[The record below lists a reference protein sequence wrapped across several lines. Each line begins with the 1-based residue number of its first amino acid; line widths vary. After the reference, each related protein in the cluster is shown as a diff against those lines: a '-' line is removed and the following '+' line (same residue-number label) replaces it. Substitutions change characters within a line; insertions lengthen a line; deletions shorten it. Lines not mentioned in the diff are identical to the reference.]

1 MDKIQELF
9 TRIPDEIDAVLITS
23 SVNRQYYTGMR
34 SSAGILF
41 AARQKTYFLI
51 DFRYIELARKTVHN
65 AEVILLEGN
74 GKDLLQKII
83 QEHGIKKVG
92 IESTHLSVSE
102 YIKFQEFVSPAEL
115 LFDNCVNNAIEQQ
128 RMIKTEQELKVIESC
143 QALTDLTFTHILD
156 FIREGRTE
164 KEIALEMEYF
174 MRKNG
179 AQDVAFSTIVVSGIN
194 SSLPHGVP
202 SDKKVEKGD
211 FVTMDFGAEIDGY
224 RSDMTRTVAVGQV
237 DDEHRRLY
245 DTVLKAQLA
254 ALDAVA
260 VGKVC
265 SDIDKVARDL
275 IYGAGYE
282 GCFGHGLGHSV
293 GLEIHESPR
302 FSSTCSDVCQPGLIM
317 TVEPG
322 IYLEG
327 RFGCRIEDM
336 IYITPAHEVKDLTK
350 SPKELICL

>member
-1 MDKIQELF
+1 MNRIQELI
-9 TRIPDEIDAVLITS
+9 TRIPEDLDAVLITS
-23 SVNRQYYTGMR
+23 SVNRQYYTGMH
-34 SSAGILF
+34 SSAGMLF
-41 AARQKTYFLI
+41 ATRQKTYFLI
-51 DFRYIELARKTVHN
+51 DFRYIELAKKTVRD
-65 AEVILLEGN
+65 AEVILQHET
-74 GKDLLQKII
+74 GKDQLQEIV
-83 QEHGIKKVG
+83 QRDNIKKVG
-92 IESTHLSVSE
+92 IESGRLTVSD
-102 YIKFQEFVSPAEL
+102 YIKFQEYLAPAEIA
-115 LFDNCVNNAIEQQ
+115 FDNSVNETIEKQ
-128 RMIKTEQELKVIESC
+128 RRIKSEQELKAIETC
-143 QALTDLTFTHILD
+143 QELTDRTFTHILD

-164 KEIALEMEYF
+164 KEIALEMEFF

-179 AQDVAFSTIVVSGIN
+179 ADDVAFSTIVVSGVN
-194 SSLPHGVP
+194 SSMPHGVP
-202 SDKKVEKGD
+202 SDKKVKKGD
-211 FVTMDFGAEIDGY
+211 FVTMDFGAEIGGY

-302 FSSTCSDVCQPGLIM
+302 FSTTCSDICEPGLIM

-336 IYITPAHEVKDLTK
+336 IYITPSGQVKDLTK

>member
-1 MDKIQELF
+1 MDRIQTLF
-9 TRIPDEIDAVLITS
+9 TRVPEEIDAVIITS
-23 SVNRQYYTGMR
+23 SVNRQYYTGMC

-41 AARQKTYFLI
+41 ATREKAYFLI
-51 DFRYIELARKTVHN
+51 DFRYIELARKTVQS
-65 AEVILLEGN
+65 AEVILQETDGHTQ
-74 GKDLLQKII
+74 LQ
-83 QEHGIKKVG
+83 ELIKKNNVKTIG
-92 IESTHLSVSE
+92 IESGYLSVE
-102 YIKFQEFVSPAEL
+102 DFIRLRETVSPAEL
-115 LFDNCVNNAIEQQ
+115 AFDNRVHEAIIGQ
-128 RMIKTEQELKVIESC
+128 RMIKSEEEVAKIALC
-143 QALTDLTFTHILD
+143 QDLTDRTFDHILG
-156 FIREGRTE
+156 FIQEGRTE
-164 KEIALEMEYF
+164 KEIALEMEVF

-179 AQDVAFSTIVVSGIN
+179 ATDVSFSTIVVSGKN

-211 FVTMDFGAEIDGY
+211 FVTMDFGAAINGY
-224 RSDMTRTVAVGQV
+224 RADMTRTVAVGQV
-237 DDEHRRLY
+237 DDEHSRLY

-254 ALDAVA
+254 ALESAA

-265 SDIDKVARDL
+265 SDIDKVARDI

-302 FSSTCSDVCQPGLIM
+302 FSTTCHDIIQPGLIM

-327 RFGCRIEDM
+327 KFGCRIEDM
-336 IYITPAHEVKDLTK
+336 IYITDSGIRNLTH